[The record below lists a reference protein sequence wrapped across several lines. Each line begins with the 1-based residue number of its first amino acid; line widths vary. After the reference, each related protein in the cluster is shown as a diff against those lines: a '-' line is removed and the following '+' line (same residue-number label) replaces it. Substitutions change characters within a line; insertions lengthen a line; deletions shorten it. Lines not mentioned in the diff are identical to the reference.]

1 MNRLLRSRRNR
12 LYALLAVFATLAIGG
27 GIAQAELGGSD
38 SGPKPPARPLAQAVL
53 GALNAPKLDGIA
65 ANVHVTNNLLPP
77 GTLPKGASSVLA
89 SGADGRL
96 WLNPADHRLRLELTT
111 STGRVELS
119 YDGKR
124 ATLYDEGSNTLYNLP
139 VPPPHDGD
147 KDEADGLRLGGGA
160 MPLAALQGTL
170 AALLRSWDFSDAKPT
185 TTAGR
190 PTYTVRISP
199 KDDGGLLVA
208 AEVTWDAE
216 RGVPLRAAVFA
227 QGNAD
232 PVFEIAATKVSYGR
246 VADADLKPT
255 EHPDARVVSLDP
267 DRSAPDELT
276 GHVHGPREVQRHL
289 DFKLAAPDELAGLP
303 RHQVELLSFDGVAG
317 AVSVY
322 GSGLGTI
329 AVLQYKAKHGQT
341 HGLPDLNLP
350 EVNIDGL
357 TGKELATAL
366 GTVVTFERDGVAYV
380 VAGLVPPVAAENA
393 ARGLN

>member
-1 MNRLLRSRRNR
+1 MNRMLRSPRNR
-12 LYALLAVFATLAIGG
+12 LYALLAAFATLAIGG
-27 GIAQAELGGSD
+27 GIAHAELGGSD

-53 GALNAPKLDGIA
+53 GALNAPKVDGIT

-96 WLNPADHRLRLELTT
+96 WLNRADHRLRLELTT

-119 YDGKR
+119 CDGKR

-147 KDEADGLRLGGGA
+147 EDDGFRLGGGA
-160 MPLAALQGTL
+160 MPLAALQSSL
-170 AALLRSWDFSDAKPT
+170 AALLRSWDLSDAKPT

-190 PTYTVRISP
+190 PAYTLRISP
-199 KDDGGLLVA
+199 KDDGGLLGA
-208 AEVTWDAE
+208 AEVTWDADH
-216 RGVPLRAAVFA
+216 GVPLRAAIFA

-255 EHPDARVVSLDP
+255 ERPGARVVSLDP
-267 DRSAPDELT
+267 DRFAPDELT
-276 GHVHGPREVQRHL
+276 GHVHGPKEVQRHL
-289 DFKLAAPDELAGLP
+289 DFKLAAPHELAGLP

-329 AVLQYKAKHGQT
+329 AVLQYKAKHGQS

-393 ARGLN
+393 ARGLS